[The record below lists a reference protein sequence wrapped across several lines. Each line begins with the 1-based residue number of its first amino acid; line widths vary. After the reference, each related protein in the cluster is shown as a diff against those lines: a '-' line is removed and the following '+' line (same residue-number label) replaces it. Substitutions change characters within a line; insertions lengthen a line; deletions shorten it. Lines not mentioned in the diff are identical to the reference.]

1 MPCLSLANRDLTGRR
16 FSTLTSGERVIYSI
30 FSLVID
36 TIASILAGLLLIRF
50 WMQAVRVRPPHSLGQ
65 FIFRLTDWL
74 VLPLRKVL
82 PGVAGYDWA
91 SLIGACVVL
100 LASTAIQ
107 LGVRSAFV
115 ADQWLLLSLLALVH
129 AIAYGL
135 IGLII
140 LEVILSWVNPH
151 APIAPTVR
159 ALTDPLLGPFRRM
172 LPSLGGIDLSPV
184 LAFLVLRILVFVAES
199 LVYGMY

>member
-1 MPCLSLANRDLTGRR
+1 
-16 FSTLTSGERVIYSI
+16 LTSGERVIQSI

-36 TIASILAGLLLIRF
+36 TIATIFAGLLLLRF
-50 WMQAVRVRPPHSLGQ
+50 WMQAVRVRPPYAMGQ

-74 VLPLRKVL
+74 VLPMRKLL

-91 SLIGACVVL
+91 SLIGACLVL
-100 LASTAIQ
+100 LASLAIQ
-107 LGVRSAFV
+107 LGVRSAFAV
-115 ADQWLLLSLLALVH
+115 DQWLLLSLLALVH

-135 IGLII
+135 IGLIV

-159 ALTDPLLGPFRRM
+159 ALTDPLLGLFRRV
-172 LPSLGGIDLSPV
+172 LPAIGGIDLSPV
-184 LAFLVLRILVFVAES
+184 LAFLALRIMVFIAES
-199 LVYGMY
+199 LIYGMY